1 MAPAAG
7 ADRRQG
13 GWGARSRSRRDED
26 GGREKGHGGEDSAFL
41 TAQCGG

>member
-13 GWGARSRSRRDED
+13 GLGGLDLAREGMRT
-26 GGREKGHGGEDSAFL
+26 GGREKGHGGDDSAFL
-41 TAQCGG
+41 TV